1 MRMNFNLIH
10 GCVQLLQ
17 KPDREM
23 KAPARFSDDDE
34 EEIQVTD
41 GDEDGVVGIVSLGSD
56 LTI

>member
-1 MRMNFNLIH
+1 
-10 GCVQLLQ
+10 
-17 KPDREM
+17 M

-56 LTI
+56 LII